1 MVLYHAN
8 GRVVIA
14 HENYLEQKARKK
26 ALADGYVEQI
36 HFCRHRT
43 NTAPSNLPVRIIV
56 DSQHFKTLYC
66 WWKNGDRSDWE
77 DIEGFRQYGDHD
89 IMTDIDRKTLRRC
102 STFADE
108 YFRNKPE
115 QNRLHLPVR
124 YPWQHVW
131 NQRNMPSKDFQK
143 DNPGRVAVTNKRHIY
158 HADAQM
164 AFIRPDEIERYVIPW
179 LKKVQHSEAAQEK
192 KNKKGKAPAVS
203 CFKKRKWTSESDSM
217 ASPNEPLAMNIPTHL
232 LGKIHLYNAMLQLGL
247 PKFVQLPLIDAIVLE
262 MYERKLSQCELDI
275 LEITI
280 GRFYSRGIAV
290 LDPVLNH
297 LIGTYAFR
305 TQDDRRQPQ
314 SPADARIPGEEAL
327 GNSSTNKSGKT
338 DKRAHM
344 KRADRTH
351 EKIAEDGAEPEP
363 EPVDF
368 SKTKKK
374 YLEYAEQEVDRG
386 VYTDG
391 TYTGGTYTGGTY
403 LLPPELPVIAHSI
416 KHWSGVRKNGS
427 TAAAHTGFPL
437 NVERYKKFTRRD
449 GSTAIDVEEYVGYET
464 NRLARKNQYK
474 TRPGVK
480 DIASVSTIDDS
491 APDPAGGGA

>member
-14 HENYLEQKARKK
+14 HENYLEQEARKK

-36 HFCRHRT
+36 DFCRQRR
-43 NTAPSNLPVRIIV
+43 TAPSADPVRFII
-56 DSQHFKTLYC
+56 DSQRFKTLYC
-66 WWKNGDRSDWE
+66 WWKNGEGSDWKNI
-77 DIEGFRQYGDHD
+77 DGFRQDGDHE
-89 IMTDIDRKTLRRC
+89 IMADIDRDTLRKC

-108 YFRNKPE
+108 YFRNNPE

-131 NQRNMPSKDFQK
+131 NQGNMPSEDFQK
-143 DNPGRVAVTNKRHIY
+143 DNPGRVAVTDKRHIY
-158 HADAQM
+158 HTDAQM

-179 LKKVQHSEAAQEK
+179 LKKVQDSEAAQEK
-192 KNKKGKAPAVS
+192 KNEKGKAPAVS
-203 CFKKRKWTSESDSM
+203 GSKKRKWTSESDSM
-217 ASPNEPLAMNIPTHL
+217 ASPNGTLAMNIPRDL

-262 MYERKLSQCELDI
+262 MYERKLSQCELDT

-280 GRFYSRGIAV
+280 GRFYSRGVAV

-314 SPADARIPGEEAL
+314 SSADARIPGEEAL
-327 GNSSTNKSGKT
+327 EKSSTDKSGKT
-338 DKRAHM
+338 DKPAHM
-344 KRADRTH
+344 KRADGTH
-351 EKIAEDGAEPEP
+351 ENIAEDGAEPES
-363 EPVDF
+363 VDF
-368 SKTKKK
+368 SKTKRK

-386 VYTDG
+386 VYTGD
-391 TYTGGTYTGGTY
+391 TY
-403 LLPPELPVIAHSI
+403 LLPSELPVIAHSI
-416 KHWSGVRKNGS
+416 KHWSGVKKNGS

-437 NVERYKKFTRRD
+437 NVGRYKKFTRRD
-449 GSTAIDVEEYVGYET
+449 GPTAIDLEEYVEYET
-464 NRLARKNQYK
+464 NRLARRNQYK
-474 TRPGVK
+474 ARPGVK